1 MPTKRV
7 SRISDIGDLRS
18 GHFCD
23 LPIQSAKR
31 GRFRRDLVG
40 AGVRYPPKSLG
51 QLLKIWGR
59 VRRFGADIAARGS
72 STTGTGH
79 RAAGRGAGAGT
90 EKERG
95 KKKKRRI
102 I

>member
-1 MPTKRV
+1 MVPT
-7 SRISDIGDLRS
+7 
-18 GHFCD
+18 
-23 LPIQSAKR
+23 QSAKR

-51 QLLKIWGR
+51 QFLKIWVR
-59 VRRFGADIAARGS
+59 VRHFGADIAVRGS
-72 STTGTGH
+72 STTGAGQ
-79 RAAGRGAGAGT
+79 RAAGRGGAGT

-95 KKKKRRI
+95 KEKKRRI